1 MPDIQRNMPRTKR
14 QLAAPAAYMRVHEA
28 NQGNAA
34 SKTGLQNSGKQTSSA
49 VRVRPHRQL
58 GLGLVK

>member
-1 MPDIQRNMPRTKR
+1 MPRTKR
-14 QLAAPAAYMRVHEA
+14 RLAAPAAYIRAREA

-49 VRVRPHRQL
+49 VRVRPHR
-58 GLGLVK
+58 

>member
-1 MPDIQRNMPRTKR
+1 MPRTKQR
-14 QLAAPAAYMRVHEA
+14 LAAPAAYMRAREA

-49 VRVRPHRQL
+49 VRVSPHR
-58 GLGLVK
+58 